1 MSRHHRRARA
11 ASHIQHRRMVG
22 ILIAVAAG
30 LLTSPPAHA
39 AASSPLAGSAG
50 FGSAL
55 AGFAPVGTG
64 PSAVAINPA
73 THTIY
78 VADGYNY
85 SGPNGL
91 GDTVAVIDA
100 RHCNADDLSRCPGP
114 WPAITVGSGA
124 PDDQPSGIAVDKQT
138 DTVYVTN
145 SGVNTVSV
153 VNGATCNATVT
164 SGCGQAPASV
174 PVGDG
179 PVAPVADPV
188 NHTVYVPNQGD
199 TTVSMIDSATCNA
212 THPAGCPSAPP
223 PTVDVGAN
231 PSSAELDQATH
242 TVYVSTF
249 GAANGWAVFDAD
261 TCDATVHSGCATQGV
276 LTGDPSGPND
286 AAIDEA
292 DETLYT
298 ANYDNTV
305 SAFDLRQCNA
315 ADLGGCAAQAAGV
328 VTPFPDPSF
337 NENTV
342 WIAVDP
348 QFHTVYAVYNRD
360 DTLVAIDTRVCNGG
374 HLAAC
379 ATLDP
384 PTIHTGEQPEGA
396 VLDPGTQTLYVADQF
411 GNDVSVIDAARCNA
425 AMTVGCRRR
434 PPAVPLV
441 APGGVAVDTREHTA
455 YVTAGPGAMALID
468 TRRCSAWSAVGCA
481 AAPPTVAAGDTPVAV
496 AVSHRTHTI
505 YVADYGSGSEG
516 SVAVLDA
523 RACDAAH
530 PAGCALLHTL
540 PLPGGHPDDLAVDPL
555 TGTLYVATVAPSGPN
570 LVSVFDA
577 ATCDAT
583 NAAGCAQKPNT
594 VAVGDSG
601 DGSSALS
608 IALNPLTDTLYAT
621 NLVTA
626 GPGAFTGSS
635 VYVIDGARCSA
646 SVHSGCSQIPAVITV
661 PATES
666 SGSTP
671 VGVAVDPLTD
681 TVYTA
686 DLDGGDVG
694 TGTVAV
700 IDGATCNGHAT
711 AGCGWTPTTVPTLF
725 GTEGVAVDPWTHEVY
740 ATNIEDTSV
749 SVIDGSVCNARDTHG
764 CGREPA
770 ATVPVGDYPGASLDE
785 VAQASNSSEPIAVD
799 GRTGTVY
806 VQTIDGV
813 SVIPLRR

>member
-1 MSRHHRRARA
+1 
-11 ASHIQHRRMVG
+11 
-22 ILIAVAAG
+22 
-30 LLTSPPAHA
+30 
-39 AASSPLAGSAG
+39 
-50 FGSAL
+50 
-55 AGFAPVGTG
+55 
-64 PSAVAINPA
+64 
-73 THTIY
+73 
-78 VADGYNY
+78 
-85 SGPNGL
+85 
-91 GDTVAVIDA
+91 
-100 RHCNADDLSRCPGP
+100 
-114 WPAITVGSGA
+114 
-124 PDDQPSGIAVDKQT
+124 
-138 DTVYVTN
+138 
-145 SGVNTVSV
+145 
-153 VNGATCNATVT
+153 
-164 SGCGQAPASV
+164 
-174 PVGDG
+174 
-179 PVAPVADPV
+179 
-188 NHTVYVPNQGD
+188 
-199 TTVSMIDSATCNA
+199 MIDSATCNA
-212 THPAGCPSAPP
+212 THPAGCPSTPP

-231 PSSAELDQATH
+231 PSSAELDHATH

-711 AGCGWTPTTVPTLF
+711 AGCGSDPDHRSHAVRHRGRGRRSVDARGLRHQHRGHERVGHRRQRLQCTRHPWVRTGARGDGARRRLSRRQSRRGRAGQQLLGADRSRRPHGHGLRADDRRGVGHPT
-725 GTEGVAVDPWTHEVY
+725 
-740 ATNIEDTSV
+740 
-749 SVIDGSVCNARDTHG
+749 
-764 CGREPA
+764 
-770 ATVPVGDYPGASLDE
+770 ASLVEAPISSDR
-785 VAQASNSSEPIAVD
+785 QAASASCGSCWFFFPMFVLGEDQLHRVLETAVKTRYAGLADHGSGPASSTLSI
-799 GRTGTVY
+799 G
-806 VQTIDGV
+806 
-813 SVIPLRR
+813 